1 VDEEEELRKY
11 RAREKKFRED
21 LEAKRNMTIV
31 DIDSDGNCMFGS
43 VAFVI
48 YGDEEY
54 KALVRN
60 KCMDYILANKDYFK
74 DYIDLDKFL
83 SIEHY
88 C

>member
-1 VDEEEELRKY
+1 
-11 RAREKKFRED
+11 
-21 LEAKRNMTIV
+21 MTIV
-31 DIDSDGNCMFGS
+31 DIDTDGNCMFGS

-48 YGDEEY
+48 YGDEGY
-54 KALVRN
+54 KTLVRN
-60 KCMDYILANKDYFK
+60 KCMEYILANKDYFK